1 MDKNYFQCPICKAK
15 LNSSNKPF
23 SSVRSVALHIAGKIK
38 GQDTDHKMW
47 AYENSGQEEIDQALA
62 QARATNGINV
72 LADLMLLPL
81 KAWHDE
87 RGKGN
92 IGFKNPQTA

>member
-1 MDKNYFQCPICKAK
+1 
-15 LNSSNKPF
+15 L
-23 SSVRSVALHIAGKIK
+23 V
-38 GQDTDHKMW
+38 
-47 AYENSGQEEIDQALA
+47 

-81 KAWHDE
+81 KAWFDE

-92 IGFKNPQTA
+92 IGFKNPQTD